1 MEREISHQHIIR
13 IKTSVEWIN
22 LIWVAGHWVPMD
34 IKAFKVL
41 LMFSIILC
49 TLEGKHCCWRHH
61 ILGLFFLSKAL
72 HNASCSLV
80 IANVHNVSPGLVIF
94 LWPGPTKP
102 AKWSHMR
109 SRSWLSK
116 PHILRDSWD
125 EMLYSFVFI
134 ALDLGIKFIIIE
146 ILLLISVIT
155 NFIGKLFVR
164 NEHIR
169 SKWPKDMSLKYK

>member
-1 MEREISHQHIIR
+1 
-13 IKTSVEWIN
+13 
-22 LIWVAGHWVPMD
+22 
-34 IKAFKVL
+34 
-41 LMFSIILC
+41 
-49 TLEGKHCCWRHH
+49 
-61 ILGLFFLSKAL
+61 
-72 HNASCSLV
+72 
-80 IANVHNVSPGLVIF
+80 
-94 LWPGPTKP
+94 
-102 AKWSHMR
+102 MR